1 MSSISFKSPIGPLTI
16 HEQCG
21 AITSLCWGQ
30 WENRDVSSL
39 LISAKKQVQEYLK
52 GKRKN
57 FELPKNP
64 CGSDFQLSVWREI
77 DRIAFG
83 QTASYGELAFK
94 LSSSPRAVGTAC
106 VKNPLPVIIPCHRI
120 IAKSGNLTG
129 YSGGRGVETK
139 RLLLS
144 LETKACLHDKLV
156 LTK

>member
-16 HEQCG
+16 HEQSG
-21 AITSLCWGQ
+21 AITSLCWGR

-39 LISAKKQVQEYLK
+39 LISAQKQVQEYLK
-52 GKRKN
+52 GTRKN
-57 FELPKNP
+57 FKLPKNP
-64 CGSDFQLSVWREI
+64 CGSDFQLNVWREI
-77 DRIAFG
+77 NRIPFG

-106 VKNPLPVIIPCHRI
+106 GKNPIPIIIPCHRI

-129 YSGGRGVETK
+129 YSGGEGVKTK

-144 LETKACLHDKLV
+144 LETKSCLHDKLE
-156 LTK
+156 LLK